1 MKRMKTPCQQA
12 NLVGYG
18 RVASICSMFL
28 LQEKAKFDSIER
40 AKGHLLEEI
49 ISGQSKQEIMRKASF
64 LEIDLTGDYY
74 SIYFQCHF
82 ANSKKQQNE
91 LNFHEQIFESASHY
105 FSEQS
110 MNLIVSQ
117 RHDSMLILVPARELK
132 KKNPEPII
140 YSLLSAI
147 RKKVKNPQVLAGISS
162 TYSNIVE
169 VKEAFEEAQTAVRLS
184 TKEDPVT
191 NFNELGALG
200 VLINENNDKA
210 VRKIIKMTLG
220 CLYENIDQ
228 NKIELIETLHTF
240 LINGG
245 NLGQTAD
252 DLALSIS
259 GLRYR
264 VNKIKNLLNCELRVP
279 EVQFQL
285 LLSIKALK
293 IIQPELFS

>member
-1 MKRMKTPCQQA
+1 MY
-12 NLVGYG
+12 L
-18 RVASICSMFL
+18 FH
-28 LQEKAKFDSIER
+28 EKAKLDSFER
-40 AKGHLLEEI
+40 AKGHFLEEI
-49 ISGQSKQEIMRKASF
+49 ISGQSSKEIMRKAAS
-64 LEIDLTGDYY
+64 LQIDLTGDYY
-74 SIYFQCHF
+74 AIYLQYYF
-82 ANSKKQQNE
+82 ADSKREQNE
-91 LNFHEQIFESASHY
+91 VDFHEQIFETASHY
-105 FSEQS
+105 FSNQN
-110 MNLIVSQ
+110 MNLIASL
-117 RHDSMLILVPARELK
+117 RHDSMLILLPARELK
-132 KKNPEPII
+132 KRNPEPII
-140 YSLLSAI
+140 YSLLSAL

-169 VKEAFEEAQTAVRLS
+169 AKEAFDEARTAVRLS
-184 TKEDPVT
+184 TREDPVT

-228 NKIELIETLHTF
+228 NKIELIETLYTF

-245 NLGQTAD
+245 NLGQTAE

-264 VNKIKNLLNCELRVP
+264 VSKIQSLLSRELRVP

-293 IIQPELFS
+293 IIQPELFNRATAIAN